1 MERANDPLVT
11 LSGHKKEAT
20 AMSDP
25 RVVESGEGEA
35 YVLLGSEHITFKRR
49 GVPGEECSIFENATQ
64 AGYQGPSPH
73 LHHNQDEDF
82 YVLEGRFEFR
92 VQGRTA
98 EGGPGTFVH
107 SPKGTVH
114 TFRNIGEA
122 VGKLLVTVSP
132 AGGFEDVVEEFGE
145 PTQEKSPP
153 LRSGAPDAATAERY
167 EAVASKHGIE
177 IVPSSS
183 DH

>member
-1 MERANDPLVT
+1 MERADDPLVT
-11 LSGHKKEAT
+11 PSGHNKEAT

-25 RVVESGEGEA
+25 RVVASGEGEA

-49 GVPGEECSIFENATQ
+49 GVPGEECSIFENATR

-98 EGGPGTFVH
+98 EGGPRGCGRGDWRT
-107 SPKGTVH
+107 H
-114 TFRNIGEA
+114 TGGVAIPSVR
-122 VGKLLVTVSP
+122 S
-132 AGGFEDVVEEFGE
+132 AGCGDRREV
-145 PTQEKSPP
+145 
-153 LRSGAPDAATAERY
+153 
-167 EAVASKHGIE
+167 
-177 IVPSSS
+177 
-183 DH
+183 

>member
-1 MERANDPLVT
+1 M
-11 LSGHKKEAT
+11 
-20 AMSDP
+20 
-25 RVVESGEGEA
+25 
-35 YVLLGSEHITFKRR
+35 
-49 GVPGEECSIFENATQ
+49 FENATR

-73 LHHNQDEDF
+73 LHHNQDKDF

-107 SPKGTVH
+107 SPKGTIH
-114 TFRNIGEA
+114 TFRNIGEGD
-122 VGKLLVTVSP
+122 GKLLVSVSP

-153 LRSGAPDAATAERY
+153 LQSGGPDAAIAERY
-167 EAVASKHGIE
+167 AAVASKHGIE
-177 IVPSSS
+177 IVVPSSS
-183 DH
+183 DHY